1 MAWAPIWHRF
11 LDATPQLCLD
21 LRDHEQFSNGHIS
34 HAVCI
39 EGLDALRTRFSTL
52 PARHVPFLIVCNAS
66 CATHVRNAFVP
77 PERWAI
83 IGILGVYKHEHVST
97 SSISG
102 EETFL
107 NGELQ
112 HLVDLPHPLA
122 FITLDQLAIAATA
135 AHIWTPM
142 GTKDL
147 PDLLF
152 SPAPVIARVVQHC
165 VDASETEPI
174 ALLDLGCGAGRDVTY
189 ALVHA
194 QRTSTRAWHAT
205 CVDRWRAA
213 LDRAAQLLQDHA
225 LWDPSPSSEKCACN
239 AMAVADITDDGFVR
253 ALGSRGTN
261 PSDAMPLDTWAA
273 AHLPHSHYDIVW
285 LIRFW
290 PRACLRNLPRIVAEH
305 GLIVLSHFV
314 HEPDANIPRRNLSA
328 LSTTYD
334 SPPVAA
340 RIQPGEISAL
350 LKHWQSAY
358 GAASEVLDECVE
370 PVEDGRPVHS
380 LVVRLC
386 GHTLKR

>member
-1 MAWAPIWHRF
+1 
-11 LDATPQLCLD
+11 
-21 LRDHEQFSNGHIS
+21 
-34 HAVCI
+34 
-39 EGLDALRTRFSTL
+39 
-52 PARHVPFLIVCNAS
+52 
-66 CATHVRNAFVP
+66 
-77 PERWAI
+77 
-83 IGILGVYKHEHVST
+83 
-97 SSISG
+97 
-102 EETFL
+102 
-107 NGELQ
+107 
-112 HLVDLPHPLA
+112 
-122 FITLDQLAIAATA
+122 
-135 AHIWTPM
+135 
-142 GTKDL
+142 
-147 PDLLF
+147 
-152 SPAPVIARVVQHC
+152 
-165 VDASETEPI
+165 
-174 ALLDLGCGAGRDVTY
+174 
-189 ALVHA
+189 
-194 QRTSTRAWHAT
+194 
-205 CVDRWRAA
+205 
-213 LDRAAQLLQDHA
+213 
-225 LWDPSPSSEKCACN
+225 
-239 AMAVADITDDGFVR
+239 MAVADITDDGFVR

-261 PSDAMPLDTWAA
+261 PSDAMSLDTWAA

-328 LSTTYD
+328 LSTTYN